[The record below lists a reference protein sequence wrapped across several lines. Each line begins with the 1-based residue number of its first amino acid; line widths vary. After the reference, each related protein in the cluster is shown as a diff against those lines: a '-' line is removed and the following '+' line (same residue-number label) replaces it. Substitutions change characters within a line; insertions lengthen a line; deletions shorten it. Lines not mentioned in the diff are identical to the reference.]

1 MLERYD
7 KKLSETSNKINELDK
22 KINKMI
28 KKEIKIFYYNNIIK
42 II

>member
-1 MLERYD
+1 MLKRYD